1 MSINQVVRPTVVTCP
16 ISEQFLAY
24 PLAFNIPMQRQII
37 DVIHAHP
44 EGLTIKVRERTLF
57 FKANTS
63 VGNI

>member
-1 MSINQVVRPTVVTCP
+1 MNVVVRPTVVTCS
-16 ISEQFLAY
+16 IFKQYLAY

-44 EGLTIKVRERTLF
+44 EGLTIKVRELTLL
-57 FKANTS
+57 FKANMP